1 MPIQL
6 FPPDAPRGGMSGER
20 RLCLGYV
27 EVDAV
32 EQRLAL
38 VMSGGSGERV
48 VLGLDPYELGFQIL
62 DALLE
67 PSHLGEE
74 SRVGAAD
81 VTEKR
86 LCHDE
91 WSSTLSDRPIA
102 VWVVRDGFAPA
113 VLGST

>member
-6 FPPDAPRGGMSGER
+6 FSPEPVRRWVSGER

-38 VMSGGSGERV
+38 MSGGSGERV

-62 DALLE
+62 DALLK

>member
-1 MPIQL
+1 
-6 FPPDAPRGGMSGER
+6 MSGER

-32 EQRLAL
+32 QQRLSL
-38 VMSGGSGERV
+38 VLSGGSRERV
-48 VLGLDPYELGFQIL
+48 VLGLDPYQLGFEVL
-62 DALLE
+62 DALLK

-86 LCHDE
+86 LCHDG
-91 WSSTLSDRPIA
+91 WSSTMSDRPM
-102 VWVVRDGFAPA
+102 RC
-113 VLGST
+113 GS